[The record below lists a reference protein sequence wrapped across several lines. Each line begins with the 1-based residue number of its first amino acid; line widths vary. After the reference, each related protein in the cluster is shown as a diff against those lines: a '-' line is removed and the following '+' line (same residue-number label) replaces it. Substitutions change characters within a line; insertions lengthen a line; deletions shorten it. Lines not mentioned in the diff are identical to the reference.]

1 MDEWDEIERKRKN
14 MGEKT
19 TIKQQF
25 LTGERALFMSR
36 DLRVVDCTFADGES
50 PLKESHDIELEG
62 SMFKWKYPL
71 WYCKNVVA
79 KNCVWFDMAR
89 AGVWYTDNVTLE
101 NTPIDAP
108 KNFRRC
114 KGVTLR
120 NVSFSNAEE
129 TLWSCENV
137 ELSHVTA
144 KGNYFAMNSSNI
156 KVDDFTLYGNY
167 SFDGAK
173 NVEIR
178 NSRLLSKDSF
188 WNAENV
194 TVYDSFISGEYLG
207 WNSKNLTFVNCT
219 IESLQGMC
227 YIENLVMKNCKLLN
241 TTLAF
246 EYSSVEAEITGKID
260 SVLNPSSGTIT
271 ADEIGELIL
280 EKDKI
285 DPEKT
290 RIVCRG
296 V

>member
-36 DLRVVDCTFADGES
+36 DLHVVDCTFADGES

-89 AGVWYTDNVTLE
+89 AGIWYTDNVTLE

-167 SFDGAK
+167 SF
-173 NVEIR
+173 
-178 NSRLLSKDSF
+178 
-188 WNAENV
+188 
-194 TVYDSFISGEYLG
+194 
-207 WNSKNLTFVNCT
+207 
-219 IESLQGMC
+219 
-227 YIENLVMKNCKLLN
+227 
-241 TTLAF
+241 
-246 EYSSVEAEITGKID
+246 
-260 SVLNPSSGTIT
+260 
-271 ADEIGELIL
+271 
-280 EKDKI
+280 
-285 DPEKT
+285 
-290 RIVCRG
+290 
-296 V
+296 